1 MSVKSKL
8 WDLSQAS
15 FFQDSVKKKEV
26 YLSQIVKF
34 SCLHDNKLFLSVLGI
49 SNTVLKFPEVTDP
62 YESKIVEVRDSLIPG
77 AGQGLF
83 AKQSVEKGCVVAYFA
98 GVVVDGQQCN
108 NSEYSISWTGGL
120 GLDIP
125 EDLRQT
131 YCSTLGH
138 KACHSFSPN
147 CQYTWAVH
155 PRFGRIRAV
164 VALKNLDRGDE
175 ILTDYKYNYNK
186 APQWYREDLTN
197 YLVNNFNMGV
207 PEISE
212 YINKL
217 ENSRNHADRIELRT

>member
-34 SCLHDNKLFLSVLGI
+34 SCLHDSKLFLSVLGI

-164 VALKNLDRGDE
+164 VALKNLKVSQSDLRSENMQTHWCSLSSCISTDSEGQETDH
-175 ILTDYKYNYNK
+175 LTVRRM
-186 APQWYREDLTN
+186 P
-197 YLVNNFNMGV
+197 
-207 PEISE
+207 
-212 YINKL
+212 
-217 ENSRNHADRIELRT
+217 